1 MYAHGILQF
10 VMASY
15 IYIYVGKVCIQLNNN
30 LMSKYPILLFLLL
43 RVTFVS

>member
-10 VMASY
+10 VMAS
-15 IYIYVGKVCIQLNNN
+15 YVGKVCIQLNNN

-43 RVTFVS
+43 SVTFVS